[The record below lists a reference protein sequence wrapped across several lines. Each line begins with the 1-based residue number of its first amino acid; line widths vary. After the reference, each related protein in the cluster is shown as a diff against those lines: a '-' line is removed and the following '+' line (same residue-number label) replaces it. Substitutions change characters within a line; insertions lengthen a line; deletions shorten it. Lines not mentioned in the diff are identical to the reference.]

1 VTRRLLVALGLLLAT
16 GIGAGVAFS
25 PGEVDAANRVGEARI
40 YAAGYGHVYKATLSL
55 NASTIV
61 GSTAGTLGH
70 ADGVTVLSG
79 VTGKRIVIRDAW
91 LQMTFATAAYTG
103 GGVVSLRYSDN
114 ATVAASATVSAANSF
129 GATSSRTS
137 SLPSAGATLSTNG
150 ATAGIGA
157 GIVIAAG
164 AAFTQPGTAAGTAVL
179 TVYYSLVD

>member
-1 VTRRLLVALGLLLAT
+1 MRNALLSMLLAGVGLG
-16 GIGAGVAFS
+16 GIGGPDS
-25 PGEVDAANRVGEARI
+25 PG
-40 YAAGYGHVYKATLSL
+40 AGYEKVYKATLSL

-91 LQMTFATAAYTG
+91 LQMTFATAAYTA